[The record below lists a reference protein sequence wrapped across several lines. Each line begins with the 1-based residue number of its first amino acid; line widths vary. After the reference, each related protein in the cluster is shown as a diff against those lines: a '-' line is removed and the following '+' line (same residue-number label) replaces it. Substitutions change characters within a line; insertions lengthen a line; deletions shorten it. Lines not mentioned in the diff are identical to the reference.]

1 LLQVA
6 QLWIYSGCGAWWR
19 IPRGK
24 RHLLQISPGLY
35 FLQRQHT
42 RNQSAH
48 ARHPNPLGLDRVPPE
63 HAISTL
69 PVQRIGK
76 LQNCRFI
83 NSFRMMKTGEEE
95 EEEEERQL
103 P

>member
-1 LLQVA
+1 LLRVLHQTKYVNVA
-6 QLWIYSGCGAWWR
+6 G
-19 IPRGK
+19 
-24 RHLLQISPGLY
+24 
-35 FLQRQHT
+35 
-42 RNQSAH
+42 
-48 ARHPNPLGLDRVPPE
+48 HPNPLGLDRVPPE

-95 EEEEERQL
+95 ETQL

>member
-1 LLQVA
+1 
-6 QLWIYSGCGAWWR
+6 
-19 IPRGK
+19 
-24 RHLLQISPGLY
+24 
-35 FLQRQHT
+35 
-42 RNQSAH
+42 
-48 ARHPNPLGLDRVPPE
+48 
-63 HAISTL
+63 
-69 PVQRIGK
+69 VQRIGK